1 MTTDV
6 KFVKHVRREDEKK
19 LRCSAIER
27 RNCDAVGTRL
37 ATSETIVVIYSH
49 QSVAA
54 SKFARTGGNGT
65 SGFHFSS
72 SLLSSEVPSS
82 DAVLEAAIERA
93 LALTSLTFMP
103 VIFHAGQTFRRMMHY
118 LGCNSGRARP
128 GPRGTNAREMGQE
141 HPAEC
146 RSSSGRSIDLQ
157 T

>member
-1 MTTDV
+1 MLNT
-6 KFVKHVRREDEKK
+6 FEKNSP
-19 LRCSAIER
+19 CSAIER
-27 RNCDAVGTRL
+27 RI
-37 ATSETIVVIYSH
+37 ATVLGHVPRHEMKRSWSFIRISRRRRVNLPE
-49 QSVAA
+49 
-54 SKFARTGGNGT
+54 RGNGT
-65 SGFHFSS
+65 SEFHFSS
-72 SLLSSEVPSS
+72 SLLSSEVSPSG
-82 DAVLEAAIERA
+82 AVLEAAIERA